1 MDERDIYAALI
12 ESSDDAIVAKDLDG
26 IIVAWNH
33 GAERIFGYTAEEIIG
48 QSIRRLLP
56 PSLAHEEDDIL
67 DRVRRGEK
75 VGRFFTQRLHKTGKL
90 IDLSVTVMP
99 VLDLAGRVIGASKMA
114 RDATEYLAIARQLE
128 ESERGFR
135 MLAEN
140 MSQFAWIARADGHI
154 YWYNRRWYDYTG
166 TTLEEMEGWGWGKV
180 HHPDHL
186 ERVIKRFQYSL
197 DTGMEWEDTFPLRGK
212 DGRYRWFLSRSKPV
226 RDESGQITHWFG
238 TNTDI
243 TEQRDQADQIKLLL
257 DEVNHRA
264 KNMLATVQAIA
275 RRSNREQSIG
285 EFVDQLER
293 RVASLA
299 LNQDI
304 LVNRK
309 WSEIPLH
316 ELVSR
321 QLAFVGEAAG
331 SLELAGP
338 ELWLTPRAA
347 EIIGMALHEL
357 ATNSLKYG
365 SLSAREGKVMI
376 TWLRLPDDAGLE
388 ITWREEGG
396 PAVSA
401 PQRSGFG
408 SRLIVQVPS
417 RSLDADVTLDYLPS
431 GIVWTLRSA
440 AALA

>member
-1 MDERDIYAALI
+1 MDERDIYAALM
-12 ESSDDAIVAKDLDG
+12 ESSDDGIVAKDLDG
-26 IIVAWNH
+26 NIVAWNN
-33 GAERIFGYTAEEIIG
+33 GAERIFGYSADEIIG

-56 PSLAHEEDDIL
+56 SSLNHEEDEIL
-67 DRVRRGEK
+67 DKIRRGEK
-75 VGRFFTQRLHKTGKL
+75 VGRFFTQRLHKSGKL
-90 IDLSVTVMP
+90 IDVSVTVMP
-99 VLDLAGRVIGASKMA
+99 VRDRAGNVIGASKMA
-114 RDATEYLAIARQLE
+114 RDATEFLTISRQME

-135 MLAEN
+135 LLAEN

-186 ERVIKRFQYSL
+186 QRVIDLFQHCL
-197 DTGMEWEDTFPLRGK
+197 DTGTEWEDTFPLRGK

-243 TEQRDQADQIKLLL
+243 TEQRDQAELIKLLL
-257 DEVNHRA
+257 AEVNHRA

-275 RRSNREQSIG
+275 RRSNREQSIE
-285 EFVDQLER
+285 EFVEKLER

-309 WSEIPLH
+309 WSEIPLE

-321 QLAFVGEAAG
+321 QLVFVGEAAG
-331 SLELAGP
+331 SLETTGP
-338 ELWLTPRAA
+338 ELWLTTRAA

-357 ATNSLKYG
+357 ATNSLKY
-365 SLSAREGKVMI
+365 
-376 TWLRLPDDAGLE
+376 
-388 ITWREEGG
+388 
-396 PAVSA
+396 
-401 PQRSGFG
+401 
-408 SRLIVQVPS
+408 
-417 RSLDADVTLDYLPS
+417 
-431 GIVWTLRSA
+431 
-440 AALA
+440 